1 MKIVAAA
8 IALLFL
14 AGPTVLAQST
24 DPAAAVFRLQVL
36 DAQLQSDGFFH
47 GHGYGTGF
55 FIAADGT
62 ALTASHVVY
71 AVVHDP
77 GKYRLLAIVGKEMFD
92 ANVVCASK
100 LPYDP
105 TNPKSTTILSRD
117 VAEVRLAPST
127 MPEGHRENFMRAP
140 NGDRIV
146 LATAQM
152 DPQMPTFPFLTI
164 AGHAE
169 GQVTVVGFGGISA
182 IPSEWTATGRVVGTR
197 TAADAT
203 PLFDVD
209 SSNPPV
215 PGDSGAPV
223 LGPQDTVVGLWA
235 WHSLVNPRLST
246 AEDASVLQHPCP

>member
-1 MKIVAAA
+1 VKIIWTVV
-8 IALLFL
+8 IALLCIGTT
-14 AGPTVLAQST
+14 ASAQSV
-24 DPAAAVFRLQVL
+24 DPTTAVFRLQVL
-36 DAQLQSDGFFH
+36 DAQLQPDGFFH

-71 AVVHDP
+71 TVVHDP
-77 GKYRLLAIVGKEMFD
+77 GKYRLLAIVGQEMFD

-105 TNPKSTTILSRD
+105 SNPKSITILSRD
-117 VAEVRLAPST
+117 VAEIRLAPST
-127 MPEGHRENFMRAP
+127 MPEGHRRNFIRTP
-140 NGDRIV
+140 SGEQIV
-146 LATAQM
+146 LATAHT
-152 DPQMPTFPFLTI
+152 DSEMPTFPFLTI
-164 AGHAE
+164 GGQAD

-182 IPSEWTATGRVVGTR
+182 IPSEWTATGRVVGTG
-197 TAADAT
+197 TAQDGT
-203 PLFDVD
+203 PIFNVD

-223 LGPQDTVVGLWA
+223 LGPQGTVVGLWA

-246 AEDASVLQHPCP
+246 AEDGSVLQKPCP